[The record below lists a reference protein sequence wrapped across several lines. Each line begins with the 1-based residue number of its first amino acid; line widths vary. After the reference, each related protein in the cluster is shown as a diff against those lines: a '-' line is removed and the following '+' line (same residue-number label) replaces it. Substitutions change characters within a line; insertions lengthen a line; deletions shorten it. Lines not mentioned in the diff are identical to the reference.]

1 MCQPLVKT
9 WVCHTFDR
17 GNLMSHDPLIHQLNR
32 DPDYFKSLTDFALKR
47 SLDLNEVSLSNPDTY
62 PANTMSHQSEN
73 Q

>member
-1 MCQPLVKT
+1 
-9 WVCHTFDR
+9 
-17 GNLMSHDPLIHQLNR
+17 MSHDPLIHQLNR